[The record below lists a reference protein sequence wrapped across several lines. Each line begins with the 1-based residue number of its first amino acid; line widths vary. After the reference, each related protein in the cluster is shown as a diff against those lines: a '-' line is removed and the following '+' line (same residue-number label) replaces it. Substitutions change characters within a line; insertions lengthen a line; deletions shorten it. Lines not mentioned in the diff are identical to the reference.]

1 MFQIDTK
8 NIKQLVKNLER
19 AHKDALP
26 KTIFYTLDRMAKGT
40 ALQGKANVSKSFTL
54 RNKYIQGSIGNKSK
68 RAKDINAMESYA
80 GQFAIYKGKPTGQL
94 EKQEYGQSILAKGK
108 YTFAATPSARGG
120 SYKKTIRKANMF
132 GGLDVHNLKQ
142 IVKTPTKDPRK
153 EIPQAIGYAFRH
165 NKSFAIIA
173 HSPKYLRYGVFRI
186 TPRGQRGLAS
196 MLYKLNDKKTNIKV
210 TQWLKPATDK
220 VMATAERIFVSE
232 ANKRLEKELSKG
244 LGHS

>member
-1 MFQIDTK
+1 MLKVDTK
-8 NIKQLVKNLER
+8 DLKKLTDNLKR
-19 AHKDALP
+19 THKAALP
-26 KTIFYTLDRMAKGT
+26 KTIFFTLNQMARNT
-40 ALQGKANVSKSFTL
+40 ALQAKENIAKSFTL
-54 RNKYIQGSIGNKSK
+54 RNKYIEGSVGYKSK
-68 RAKDINAMESYA
+68 KTFDINSMESYA

-132 GGLDVHNLKQ
+132 GLLN
-142 IVKTPTKDPRK
+142 VKKLSDFVEHPTQETHK
-153 EIPQAIGYAFRH
+153 EIRQSKA
-165 NKSFAIIA
+165 FAISKGKKVNVLLTNKKNKKGIYTV
-173 HSPKYLRYGVFRI
+173 SKNSVKL
-186 TPRGQRGLAS
+186 
-196 MLYKLNDKKTNIKV
+196 LYRLNERSTEIKQ

-220 VMATAERIFVSE
+220 VMATAERIFISE